1 MRVFTKT
8 VAKVDMSHLRRAR
21 SYEFIFCKSE
31 TFEKVSKYCEPE
43 STVARVDKELTPRS
57 FELKI

>member
-21 SYEFIFCKSE
+21 SYEFTFCKSE

-43 STVARVDKELTPRS
+43 STVARVDIKN
-57 FELKI
+57 